1 MDLVNNPGQILCIT
15 KNVCQI
21 LGYKIE
27 DLICQKV
34 NKVMPFMFS
43 KFHDKFLRNFIEK
56 GTFQTL
62 KQK

>member
-1 MDLVNNPGQILCIT
+1 MDLVNNPGKILCIT

-27 DLICQKV
+27 DLIDKKV

-43 KFHDKFLRNFIEK
+43 KFHDKFLHKFI
-56 GTFQTL
+56 
-62 KQK
+62 